1 MRFQRPEIEEDDP
14 DFASWFHEEDEE
26 EELEGRLN
34 SSSVSEGI
42 SYSQLEINQSKASKK
57 KISKAKSS
65 INVLVA
71 PTIKEISAGNNFEL
85 KLPYPNHEPSK
96 QLKGKLKHMVSR
108 SMGLPSNSISFTES
122 NKQLEE
128 LKHQSVSIIK
138 SEKKQSKQMK
148 FFKTDDHQQERIS
161 ATKSAIHKT
170 CDINFDEVPKV
181 LLVDDTVFNL
191 MILQNIFLL
200 NFKVKTEQAI
210 SGEEA
215 LEKCKQRI
223 KNGQEAYHFIVMDI
237 NMPGMDGVVTTKK
250 IREIFDP
257 YVRDR

>member
-1 MRFQRPEIEEDDP
+1 
-14 DFASWFHEEDEE
+14 
-26 EELEGRLN
+26 
-34 SSSVSEGI
+34 
-42 SYSQLEINQSKASKK
+42 
-57 KISKAKSS
+57 
-65 INVLVA
+65 
-71 PTIKEISAGNNFEL
+71 
-85 KLPYPNHEPSK
+85 
-96 QLKGKLKHMVSR
+96 
-108 SMGLPSNSISFTES
+108 
-122 NKQLEE
+122 
-128 LKHQSVSIIK
+128 
-138 SEKKQSKQMK
+138 MK

-170 CDINFDEVPKV
+170 CDINLDELPKV

-223 KNGQEAYHFIVMDI
+223 KKGQEAYHFIVMDI

-257 YVRDR
+257 YVRVRK